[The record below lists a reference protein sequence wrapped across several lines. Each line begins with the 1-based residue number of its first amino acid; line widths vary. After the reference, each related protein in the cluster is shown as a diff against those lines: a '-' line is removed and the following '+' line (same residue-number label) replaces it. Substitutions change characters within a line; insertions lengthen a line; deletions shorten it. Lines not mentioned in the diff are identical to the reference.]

1 MHSDPA
7 PNEITAVVRVRV
19 VPWFLLFAGWFV
31 AACTAVAILSLH
43 SEPLDVSGWK
53 AFQAS
58 VNEAGPVIQLLIL
71 GIYLSLACTF
81 IPLNTSWIISVA
93 AIAPG
98 VTGEFFTT
106 VLAVAAVGAFAST
119 LGNLN
124 DYHVFSLMLR
134 SQRIAKIRASHTYQ
148 RAERWFATSPFGILM
163 FFNVVPIPVD
173 VSRPLAVSHG
183 YPRIP
188 FAAANFLG
196 RFLRYL
202 VIASV
207 TYLFKEKGWMVTVGL
222 LALAT
227 VMVLA
232 KGASHWRKRAT
243 KAA

>member
-1 MHSDPA
+1 
-7 PNEITAVVRVRV
+7 
-19 VPWFLLFAGWFV
+19 
-31 AACTAVAILSLH
+31 
-43 SEPLDVSGWK
+43 
-53 AFQAS
+53 
-58 VNEAGPVIQLLIL
+58 
-71 GIYLSLACTF
+71 
-81 IPLNTSWIISVA
+81 
-93 AIAPG
+93 
-98 VTGEFFTT
+98 
-106 VLAVAAVGAFAST
+106 
-119 LGNLN
+119 
-124 DYHVFSLMLR
+124 
-134 SQRIAKIRASHTYQ
+134 
-148 RAERWFATSPFGILM
+148 M

-183 YPRIP
+183 YPRLR

-232 KGASHWRKRAT
+232 KGASHWRKRA